1 MIRRPPRST
10 LFPYTTLFR
19 SLSAMANQTLPGQN
33 FANSIGPVLDAS
45 GQCDITVQTNWGDG
59 VNPTL
64 PCGNY
69 FPVVH
74 ITGDATIN
82 GQQGQGILLV
92 DGTLSV
98 QGGFQWFGIAIIQGS
113 LKTSGG
119 GGQPAHFWGATL
131 AHDSVSLGQE
141 NTITGAANILY
152 SKCSVIK
159 ALEMTGLVS
168 PLRTRSWIQLF

>member
-1 MIRRPPRST
+1 MRGLLPDHSHHRGRQHQRP
-10 LFPYTTLFR
+10 
-19 SLSAMANQTLPGQN
+19 AGPG
-33 FANSIGPVLDAS
+33 
-45 GQCDITVQTNWGDG
+45 
-59 VNPTL
+59 NPAR
-64 PCGNY
+64 G
-69 FPVVH
+69 
-74 ITGDATIN
+74 
-82 GQQGQGILLV
+82 
-92 DGTLSV
+92 GTLSV

-141 NTITGAANILY
+141 NTISGAANILY